1 MVVAAPVPVR
11 ADGRAVPSRSVW
23 WVLAWT
29 LAVIGALAVVLHP
42 ARSLPTLVSGA
53 LDTEAVPGVGLL
65 DAFEADVLAEVAAY
79 RAPRRAVTLVLLTVS
94 ATVPLAV
101 LVELRAGGERGRRRR
116 TSSWFERLLDDA
128 STLPPALRG
137 ALLAAAV
144 SAAVALLRL
153 PLIGW
158 VRLVHDARFG
168 LRRQGTWSWLGDQ
181 LLAVGTRITLI
192 ALAVVGVSWL
202 VRRAPEDWPARLT
215 VLASLITLA
224 VVALHPVVVHPLLLP
239 ERELPAGSHRDA
251 ILAVVERSGLDV
263 EVTLGEASRRTP
275 RRNAVATGLGPTR
288 RIVLHDTL
296 LDLEPADV
304 AAITAHEVAHLEH
317 KDLAR
322 GALAVAPIVLLASLA
337 AARVLRRSQQRSRSG
352 VQGRGAGTHAPSTRA
367 LLGIV
372 CIAMVV
378 EVAATPILAAHSR
391 RIEVAA
397 DARAVVLAGAVEP
410 WIVLL
415 RAFTVDDLADPEP
428 PRWASLLSSHPSS
441 AQRIRTALRQA
452 ESAGIPV
459 DVEQVLSAEASRP
472 ARH

>member
-1 MVVAAPVPVR
+1 
-11 ADGRAVPSRSVW
+11 
-23 WVLAWT
+23 
-29 LAVIGALAVVLHP
+29 VIGALAVVLHP

-137 ALLAAAV
+137 ALLASAV

-337 AARVLRRSQQRSRSG
+337 AARVLRRSQQRSRSD
-352 VQGRGAGTHAPSTRA
+352 VGRGEGGRAPSARA
-367 LLGIV
+367 LLGIF
-372 CIAMVV
+372 CIAMVA
-378 EVAATPILAAHSR
+378 EVVATPILAAQSR

-397 DARAVVLAGAVEP
+397 DARAVELADAVEP

-415 RAFTVDDLADPEP
+415 RAFTIDDLADPEP

-441 AQRIRTALRQA
+441 AQRVRTALRQA

-472 ARH
+472 ARR

>member
-1 MVVAAPVPVR
+1 VVRAAPIRVR

-42 ARSLPTLVSGA
+42 ARSLPTRVSGA
-53 LDTEAVPGVGLL
+53 LDAEAVPGVGLL

-94 ATVPLAV
+94 AAVPLAV

-116 TSSWFERLLDDA
+116 TAAWFERLLDDA

-137 ALLAAAV
+137 ALLASAV

-168 LRRQGTWSWLGDQ
+168 MRRQGTWSWLGDQ

-192 ALAVVGVSWL
+192 ALAVVGVSRL

-251 ILAVVERSGLDV
+251 IVSVIERSGLDV

-296 LDLEPADV
+296 LDLEPAAV

-322 GALAVAPIVLLASLA
+322 GALSVAPIVLLASLA
-337 AARVLRRSQQRSRSG
+337 AARLLRRSEQRFRSD
-352 VQGRGAGTHAPSTRA
+352 VGRGEGGRAPSARA
-367 LLGIV
+367 LLGIF
-372 CIAMVV
+372 CIAMVA
-378 EVAATPILAAHSR
+378 EVVATPILAAQSR

-397 DARAVVLAGAVEP
+397 DARAVELADAVEP

-415 RAFTVDDLADPEP
+415 RAFTIDDLADPEP

-441 AQRIRTALRQA
+441 AQRVRAALRQA
-452 ESAGIPV
+452 DAAGIPV

-472 ARH
+472 ARR